1 MRAMFLLILSL
12 FLVGAA
18 IGQETQAIQ
27 SLTLVK
33 AVEVAL
39 DRNFTVR
46 QAQNNLE
53 RDQAGVLSAYG
64 NFMPSVSLNSSWGGS
79 QGESFLPDGTQLPS
93 SNVRSLSTSVSTQMT
108 IFDGFSN
115 TSSLSQATQT
125 AIGSEYTLGRTRQTV
140 VNQTRRFYYDV
151 LRTEKLLK
159 VAEATLQYSSQQLDR
174 VKETARLG
182 SASLVNVYQQQSQVG
197 QDEVRLVQAQND
209 YELAKANLIAY
220 LALDVRGTY
229 TIQDPS
235 IAGEIS
241 DEEFSK
247 VRSETNDF
255 RVLAERALSTRPD
268 YLTSKATFEA
278 ADAGVTIAR
287 SGYLPTVTAN
297 ASYRLSGNSR
307 LVNEFDDLKNNKTL
321 SWGLS
326 VSLPLF
332 SGFRTNEAS
341 ERALVARKNAEET
354 LRDKE
359 RTVQVE
365 LQNALLQLQA
375 AEKTYDASLKSL
387 QYQDQNLKVNQ
398 EKYNV
403 GAGTLLDLLLAQ
415 NNYNSAL
422 TTKINAVYQYL
433 NAKSQLEFSLGTIQ
447 Q

>member
-1 MRAMFLLILSL
+1 MRATFSL
-12 FLVGAA
+12 FSALLFVS
-18 IGQETQAIQ
+18 ISLGQEAQP
-27 SLTLVK
+27 SKPLTLSN
-33 AVEVAL
+33 AVQIAL
-39 DRNFTVR
+39 DRTFTVR

-53 RDQAGVLSAYG
+53 RDQAGVLAAYG
-64 NFMPSVSLNSSWGGS
+64 NFLPSVSLGSSWGGS
-79 QGESFLPDGTQLPS
+79 SGEGFLDNGLRYST
-93 SNVRSLSTSVSTQMT
+93 NRRSLSTSVSAQMT

-115 TSSLSQATQT
+115 TSSLSQASST
-125 AIGSEYTLGRTRQTV
+125 AVGSEYTLGRTRQTV
-140 VNQTRRFYYDV
+140 VNQTRRLYYDV

-159 VAEATLQYSSQQLDR
+159 VAEATLKYSTQQLDR

-197 QDEVRLVQAQND
+197 QDEVRVVQAQND
-209 YELAKANLIAY
+209 YELAKANLIAF
-220 LALDVRGTY
+220 LALDVWSDY
-229 TIQDPS
+229 SIQDPS
-235 IAGEIS
+235 IPEEITA
-241 DEEFSK
+241 EEFYRTK
-247 VRSETNDF
+247 QETANF
-255 RVLAERALSTRPD
+255 RDLAGRALSTRLD
-268 YLTSKATFEA
+268 YLTSKASFEA

-287 SGYLPTVTAN
+287 SGYLPRVTASAN
-297 ASYRLSGNSR
+297 YGLSGDSQAGS
-307 LVNEFDDLKNNKTL
+307 EFSDLKNNKSL
-321 SWGLS
+321 GWSFS

-332 SGFRTNEAS
+332 SGFRTNQQTEQ
-341 ERALVARKNAEET
+341 ALVSRKNAEES

-387 QYQDQNLKVNQ
+387 QFQDQNLKVNQ

-422 TTKINAVYQYL
+422 TTKINSVYQYL